1 MARITHL
8 HRCARDGARPGA
20 GTDAPAD
27 PARHGAPKDG
37 PSYADLPR
45 DVEPIDTSFLEEKPP
60 PSWGSEGWNWG
71 SANGAAH
78 DKAAIVRAQFAK
90 RHRRTSFMAWA
101 KCGTVDAGDLK
112 MALALSCQRARNLGY
127 DEDGKWESLMDE
139 MAAAQY
145 MDAKL
150 EFIDYPKLAGRRER
164 AAAHAFYVRRVPRRG
179 KRGHPRRIPVAV
191 VARALRPHPTLAQRR
206 CLTWPAVPRAASSA
220 RTRAVFPNRP
230 LPWTRPCA
238 FLRWPRASRRP
249 IA

>member
-1 MARITHL
+1 MTRTACACILLASARAL
-8 HRCARDGARPGA
+8 
-20 GTDAPAD
+20 APAPARRTN

-71 SANGAAH
+71 SPVGAAH

-127 DEDGKWESLMDE
+127 DENGKWESLMDE

-150 EFIDYPKLAGRRER
+150 EFIDYPKLAGAVNER
-164 AAAHAFYVRRVPRRG
+164 LPAPFTFDEFLASESEGTLEEY
-179 KRGHPRRIPVAV
+179 PVAV
-191 VARALRPHPTLAQRR
+191 VARALEELDFVNNG
-206 CLTWPAVPRAASSA
+206 L
-220 RTRAVFPNRP
+220 
-230 LPWTRPCA
+230 
-238 FLRWPRASRRP
+238 
-249 IA
+249 

>member
-1 MARITHL
+1 MTRTACACILLASARAL
-8 HRCARDGARPGA
+8 
-20 GTDAPAD
+20 APALTSRRTS
-27 PARHGAPKDG
+27 AVRGAPKDG

-60 PSWGSEGWNWG
+60 PSWGSDGWNWG

-127 DEDGKWESLMDE
+127 DENGKWESLMDE
-139 MAAAQY
+139 MASAKY

-150 EFIDYPKLAGRRER
+150 EFIDYPKLAGAVNER
-164 AAAHAFYVRRVPRRG
+164 LPSPFTFDEFLAAESEGTLEEY
-179 KRGHPRRIPVAV
+179 PVAV
-191 VARALRPHPTLAQRR
+191 VARALDHLDFVNNG
-206 CLTWPAVPRAASSA
+206 L
-220 RTRAVFPNRP
+220 
-230 LPWTRPCA
+230 
-238 FLRWPRASRRP
+238 
-249 IA
+249 

>member
-1 MARITHL
+1 MTRTACACILLASARAL
-8 HRCARDGARPGA
+8 
-20 GTDAPAD
+20 APAPARRTN

-127 DEDGKWESLMDE
+127 DENGKWESLMEE
-139 MAAAQY
+139 MASAKY

-150 EFIDYPKLAGRRER
+150 EFIDYPKLAGAVNER
-164 AAAHAFYVRRVPRRG
+164 LPTPFTFDEFLAAESEGTLEEY
-179 KRGHPRRIPVAV
+179 PVAV
-191 VARALRPHPTLAQRR
+191 VARALEELDFVNNG
-206 CLTWPAVPRAASSA
+206 L
-220 RTRAVFPNRP
+220 
-230 LPWTRPCA
+230 
-238 FLRWPRASRRP
+238 
-249 IA
+249 

>member
-1 MARITHL
+1 MTRTACACILLASARAL
-8 HRCARDGARPGA
+8 
-20 GTDAPAD
+20 APAPARRTN

-112 MALALSCQRARNLGY
+112 MALALSCQRARNMGY
-127 DEDGKWESLMDE
+127 DEGGKWESLMDE

-145 MDAKL
+145 MDSKL
-150 EFIDYPKLAGRRER
+150 EFIDYPKLAGAVNER
-164 AAAHAFYVRRVPRRG
+164 LPTPFTFDEFLAAESEGTLEEY
-179 KRGHPRRIPVAV
+179 PVAV
-191 VARALRPHPTLAQRR
+191 VARALEELDFVNNG
-206 CLTWPAVPRAASSA
+206 L
-220 RTRAVFPNRP
+220 
-230 LPWTRPCA
+230 
-238 FLRWPRASRRP
+238 
-249 IA
+249 

>member
-1 MARITHL
+1 MTRRACACILLASARAL
-8 HRCARDGARPGA
+8 
-20 GTDAPAD
+20 APAPARRTN

-127 DEDGKWESLMDE
+127 DENGKWESLMDE

-145 MDAKL
+145 MDSKL
-150 EFIDYPKLAGRRER
+150 EFIDYPKLAGAVNER
-164 AAAHAFYVRRVPRRG
+164 LPTPFTFDEFLASESEGTLEEY
-179 KRGHPRRIPVAV
+179 PVAV
-191 VARALRPHPTLAQRR
+191 VARALEELDFVNNG
-206 CLTWPAVPRAASSA
+206 L
-220 RTRAVFPNRP
+220 
-230 LPWTRPCA
+230 
-238 FLRWPRASRRP
+238 
-249 IA
+249 

>member
-1 MARITHL
+1 MARRVL
-8 HRCARDGARPGA
+8 ACAAALATARA
-20 GTDAPAD
+20 LAPAVRQQRTS
-27 PARHGAPKDG
+27 AVRGAPKDG

-71 SANGAAH
+71 SAKGAAH

-127 DEDGKWESLMDE
+127 DEGGKWESLMDE

-145 MDAKL
+145 MDSKL
-150 EFIDYPKLAGRRER
+150 EFIDYPKLAGAVNER
-164 AAAHAFYVRRVPRRG
+164 LPTPFTFDEFLASESEGTLEEY
-179 KRGHPRRIPVAV
+179 PVAV
-191 VARALRPHPTLAQRR
+191 VARALEELGFVNNG
-206 CLTWPAVPRAASSA
+206 L
-220 RTRAVFPNRP
+220 
-230 LPWTRPCA
+230 
-238 FLRWPRASRRP
+238 
-249 IA
+249 